1 MNRTAPFV
9 RRRRIVLGALIVVVM
24 GATLAA
30 RPSEAENK
38 TAAART
44 SSKTAALRAESA
56 KAEASKAVTRKAEAA
71 RAEARRAEA
80 LRAQALK
87 AEAASRSKAALT
99 QGSPAGSPQG
109 GLPPADQT
117 VFKRRQ
123 RITGHL
129 SPKSVVASPTGLVTA
144 QNMMYTH
151 TISVF
156 TPDGK
161 LRDTVEDSVDL
172 SVFGIDGHPGI
183 SRGAPVEAAF
193 THDGKHVYVS
203 NYSMYGKNFGPEGL
217 DSCSPASAPDK
228 SYLYRIDTAT
238 LKIDQVIPVG
248 AVPKFVAVT
257 PDDSTVLV
265 TNWCS
270 WTMSVVSVKA
280 ASLVATIPIGGAYPR
295 GIAVTADS
303 TTAFVA
309 LMGSQRIVKVDL
321 ASKQVSTFARTGD
334 GPRHIVISPDG
345 RYLYVTN
352 NTSGTVSKVDAA
364 SGTVLKTVS
373 TGNQPR
379 SMAISS
385 DGLAVYVVNYE
396 SSTVS
401 KLRAAD
407 LKQITRTATDFHPI
421 GIAYEPTT
429 GSVWVACYGGSIM
442 VFDDS
447 KLAKV

>member
-9 RRRRIVLGALIVVVM
+9 RRRRIVLGALIIVVM

-30 RPSEAENK
+30 RPSGAENT

-56 KAEASKAVTRKAEAA
+56 KAEASKAVTLKAEAA
-71 RAEARRAEA
+71 QADARRAEA

-87 AEAASRSKAALT
+87 AEASRSKAARAQAST
-99 QGSPAGSPQG
+99 ASSSPQG

-117 VFKRRQ
+117 VFVRRQ

-129 SPKSVVASPTGLVTA
+129 SPKSVVASPTGQVTA

-161 LRDTVEDSVDL
+161 LRDTVQDSVDL

-193 THDGKHVYVS
+193 AHDGKHVS
-203 NYSMYGKNFGPEGL
+203 KYSMYGKNFGPEGL

-238 LKIDQVIPVG
+238 LKIDQVVPVG

-270 WTMSVVSVKA
+270 WTMSVVNVSTA
-280 ASLVATIPIGGAYPR
+280 RLVATIPIGGAYPR
-295 GIAVTADS
+295 GIAIAPGS
-303 TTAFVA
+303 KTAFVA
-309 LMGSQRIVKVDL
+309 VMGSQRVVKVDL
-321 ASKQVSTFARTGD
+321 ASKKVSTFAHTGD
-334 GPRHIVISPDG
+334 GPWHIVISPDG
-345 RYLYVTN
+345 RFLYVTN
-352 NTSGTVSKVDAA
+352 NSSGTVSKVDAVT
-364 SGTVLKTVS
+364 GRVLTTVS
-373 TGNQPR
+373 TGSQPR
-379 SMAISS
+379 AMAISG

-401 KLRAAD
+401 KLRTSD
-407 LKQITRTATDFHPI
+407 LRQIARKATDYHPI

-429 GSVWVACYGGSIM
+429 GAVWVACYGGSIM
-442 VFDDS
+442 VFDDN
-447 KLAKV
+447 KRAKA

>member
-1 MNRTAPFV
+1 MIRTVPFA
-9 RRRRIVLGALIVVVM
+9 RRRRIVGGLAILVVM
-24 GATLAA
+24 IASLAA
-30 RPSEAENK
+30 WLSEGEATTK
-38 TAAART
+38 PAGT
-44 SSKTAALRAESA
+44 SSS
-56 KAEASKAVTRKAEAA
+56 
-71 RAEARRAEA
+71 
-80 LRAQALK
+80 LRAQVH
-87 AEAASRSKAALT
+87 
-99 QGSPAGSPQG
+99 
-109 GLPPADQT
+109 LPPADRT
-117 VFKRRQ
+117 ALVLRE

-161 LRDTVEDSVDL
+161 LKDTVDDAVDL
-172 SVFGIDGHPGI
+172 SRFGIDGHPGA

-203 NYSMYGKNFGPEGL
+203 NYSMYGKSFGPEGL
-217 DSCSPASAPDK
+217 DTCNPASAPDK
-228 SYLYRIDTAT
+228 SFLYRIDTTA

-248 AVPKFVAVT
+248 AVPKYVAVT

-270 WTMSVVSVKA
+270 WTMSVVDVKTA
-280 ASLVATIPIGGAYPR
+280 RLVATIPIGGAYPR
-295 GIAVTADS
+295 GIAISPDS
-303 TTAFVA
+303 KTAFVA
-309 LMGSQRIVKVDL
+309 VMGSQRIAKVDL
-321 ASKQVSTFARTGD
+321 ASKEVSAFAHTGN

-345 RYLYVTN
+345 KYLYVTN
-352 NTSGTVSKVDAA
+352 NSSGTVSKVDAVD
-364 SGTVLKTVS
+364 GQVLTTVS
-373 TGNQPR
+373 TGRQPR

-401 KLRAAD
+401 KLRTSD
-407 LKQITRTATDFHPI
+407 LKQIAKTATDYHPI

-429 GSVWVACYGGSIM
+429 GSIWVACYGGSIM
-442 VFDDS
+442 VFDDNKRS
-447 KLAKV
+447 TS

>member
-9 RRRRIVLGALIVVVM
+9 RRRRIVVGIAVLVL
-24 GATLAA
+24 ATVAMA
-30 RPSEAENK
+30 GWPSESEDIAK
-38 TAAART
+38 PAR
-44 SSKTAALRAESA
+44 AAL
-56 KAEASKAVTRKAEAA
+56 
-71 RAEARRAEA
+71 
-80 LRAQALK
+80 
-87 AEAASRSKAALT
+87 
-99 QGSPAGSPQG
+99 
-109 GLPPADQT
+109 PPSDQT
-117 VFKRRQ
+117 AFVRRE

-129 SPKSVVASPTGLVTA
+129 SPKSVVASPLGLVMA

-161 LRDTVEDSVDL
+161 LRGTIDDSVDL
-172 SVFGIDGHPGI
+172 SRFGIDGHPGT
-183 SRGAPVEAAF
+183 SQGSPVEAAF

-203 NYSMYGKNFGPEGL
+203 NYSLYGKNFGPEGL
-217 DSCSPASAPDK
+217 DTCSPASAPDK
-228 SYLYRIDTAT
+228 SFLYRIDTTT

-270 WTMSVVSVKA
+270 GTMSVVDVKKA
-280 ASLVATIPIGGAYPR
+280 RLVETIPIPGAHPR
-295 GIAVTADS
+295 GIAIAPDS
-303 TTAFVA
+303 KTAFVA
-309 LMGSQRIVKVDL
+309 VMGSHRIAMVDL
-321 ASKQVSTFARTGD
+321 TSNEVSTFAHTGN

-345 RYLYVTN
+345 KFLYVTN
-352 NTSGTVSKVDAA
+352 NASGTVSKVDAA
-364 SGTVLKTVS
+364 HGTVLQTVS
-373 TGNQPR
+373 TGQQPR

-385 DGLAVYVVNYE
+385 DGLAVFVVNYE

-401 KLRAAD
+401 KLRTSD
-407 LKQITRTATDFHPI
+407 LKQLARTATDYHPI

-447 KLAKV
+447 KLAVS